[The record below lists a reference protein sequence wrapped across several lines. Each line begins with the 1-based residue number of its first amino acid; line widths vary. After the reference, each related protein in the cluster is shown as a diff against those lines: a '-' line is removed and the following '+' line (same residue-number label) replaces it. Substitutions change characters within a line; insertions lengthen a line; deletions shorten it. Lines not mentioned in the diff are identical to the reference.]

1 MNKSSSWLQGAFLG
15 GLIGSALVLIP
26 TPYTGEELKARIND
40 YINNVQNEVQQAG
53 VEKRLELETELELL
67 RSGKK

>member
-1 MNKSSSWLQGAFLG
+1 MSKSSSWLQGAFLG
-15 GLIGSALVLIP
+15 GLIGSALVLIL
-26 TPYTGEELKARIND
+26 TPYTGKELKARIND

>member
-1 MNKSSSWLQGAFLG
+1 MSKSSRWLQGAFLG
-15 GLIGSALVLIP
+15 GLIGSALVLLL

-40 YINNVQNEVQQAG
+40 YIKNVQNEVQLAG

>member
-1 MNKSSSWLQGAFLG
+1 MRKLSSWLTGAFLG
-15 GLIGSALVLIP
+15 GMIGSALVLLL
-26 TPYTGEELKARIND
+26 TPYTGEDLKTRIND
-40 YINNVQNEVQQAG
+40 YISNVQNEVQQAG

>member
-15 GLIGSALVLIP
+15 GLIGSALVLIL